1 MKFSHLQQI
10 VAKMQSFQNI
20 NAIYRVNDTTIKIAF
35 DRDDT
40 LYFDMRKGE
49 PYIFTCKDYKRS
61 KVYQAPFDIVLA
73 KQFNRAFVHKIELY
87 NNDKILRIHTS
98 LSSAYKESSA
108 ILQLEFTGKTANV
121 IIIDSDNRVLE
132 ALRHIDAESSYR
144 VVKVGQEL
152 LDPPPPPY
160 IPKEF
165 PLDDVAVFLEE
176 AYLQKE
182 QVRLNA
188 LKKQKTAFLKKK
200 LSKLERLLDALP
212 SQENLEVD
220 AQADQ
225 EKASIILANIYQI
238 KPYSQKLELYDF
250 KGNLLSI
257 EIPKAFAQVSDMAEH
272 FFKNAKRM
280 KKKAVSLHIERDG
293 LQEKIQHLHFFIQT
307 VNETK
312 DLVSLQTL
320 FPPRNKQK
328 KQPKEESIETF
339 WIEGYKV
346 MLGKSEK
353 GNIALLSKAKA
364 RDIWLH
370 LKERPSAH
378 VIIVTDKQNIPQN
391 VIEYAAKICV
401 DFSVFEKGNYLVDYT
416 PRREVKIQEGANVLY
431 NKYKTMNIFKG

>member
-10 VAKMQSFQNI
+10 VTIMQNFQNI

-35 DRDDT
+35 DREDT

-73 KQFNRAFVHKIELY
+73 KQFSRAFIHKIELY
-87 NNDKILRIHTS
+87 NGDKILRIHTS

-121 IIIDSDNRVLE
+121 IIIDSENRVLE
-132 ALRHIDAESSYR
+132 ALRHIDAESSFR

-160 IPKEF
+160 TPKEF
-165 PLDDVAVFLEE
+165 PLDDVRAFLEE
-176 AYLQKE
+176 AYLAKE
-182 QVRLNA
+182 QVKLRA
-188 LKKQKTAFLKKK
+188 LKKQKTAFLQKK
-200 LSKLERLLDALP
+200 LSKLERLLGALP
-212 SQENLEVD
+212 SQEKLEID
-220 AQADQ
+220 SQKDQ

-238 KPYSQKLELYDF
+238 EPYSQKLELYDF
-250 KGNLLSI
+250 EGNAISI
-257 EIPKAFAQVSDMAEH
+257 EIPKTFGQASDMAEY
-272 FFKNAKRM
+272 FFKNAKRL
-280 KKKAVSLHIERDG
+280 KKKAASLHIEREG
-293 LQEKIQHLHFFIQT
+293 LEEKIQHLRFFMQT

-378 VIIVTDKQNIPQN
+378 VIIVTDKQNVPQN

-431 NKYKTMNIFKG
+431 NKYKTINISKG

>member
-10 VAKMQSFQNI
+10 VTMMQDFKNI

-40 LYFDMRKGE
+40 LYFDMQKGE

-61 KVYQAPFDIVLA
+61 KIYQAPFDIVLA
-73 KQFNRAFVHKIELY
+73 KQFNRSYIHKIECY
-87 NNDKILRIHTS
+87 NADKILRIHAS

-121 IIIDSDNRVLE
+121 IILDTQGRVLE
-132 ALRHIDAESSYR
+132 ALRHIDAQSSYR
-144 VVKVGQEL
+144 VVRVGQEL

-160 IPKEF
+160 TPKAF
-165 PLDDVAVFLEE
+165 PIDNMEAFLQE

-182 QVRLNA
+182 RTRLNA
-188 LKKQKTAFLKKK
+188 LKKSKTAYLEKK
-200 LSKLERLLDALP
+200 LAKLERLLKTLP
-212 SQENLEVD
+212 SQEKLESD
-220 AQADQ
+220 AQSDQ
-225 EKASIILANIYQI
+225 QIATLILANIYQI
-238 KPYSQKLELYDF
+238 KPYSQDLELYDF
-250 KGNLLSI
+250 DGKPVVI
-257 EIPKAFAQVSDMAEH
+257 EIPKAFTNPSDMAEH
-272 FFKNAKRM
+272 FFKNAKRL
-280 KKKAVSLHIERDG
+280 KKKAASLYIEREG
-293 LQEKIQHLHFFIQT
+293 LEEKVRYLRYFIQT
-307 VNETK
+307 VDESK

-320 FPPRNKQK
+320 FPPRNRQK
-328 KQPKEESIETF
+328 KQIKEESIETF

-353 GNIALLSKAKA
+353 GNIALLSRAKA

-378 VIIVTDKQNIPQN
+378 VIIVTDKQNVPQN

-431 NKYKTMNIFKG
+431 NKYKTINISKG